1 MAAYVIVQVDVTD
14 ADKFG
19 EYRKQV
25 PAMIERFGGKYVVRG
40 GATEAIEGDWA
51 PPRLVVLEFP
61 SMEKAK
67 TWYNSP
73 EYAPLLKLRHE
84 SAKTTMTFVQGV

>member
-40 GATEAIEGDWA
+40 GATEAIEGNWA

-67 TWYNSP
+67 TWYSSP

-84 SAKTTMTFVQGV
+84 SAKTTMTFVEGV